1 MSRNTLTRLWE
12 LIGLRYKSHPW
23 HGIQIGADAPDEVTA
38 FIEVVPSDTVKYE
51 VDKRTGY
58 LKVDRPQK
66 FSNIVPALYGFLPQT
81 YCMEEVAEYCMDKTG
96 KEGITGD
103 GDPLDICVL
112 TERDITHGDILVPAI
127 PIGGFRMIDGGEADD
142 KIIAILKGDEVYQNW
157 LDISN
162 VPDAIVQRLKHYFLT
177 YKEMPGS
184 GKRRC
189 EITHTYGREEALE
202 VIRRSMTDY
211 RTKFGKLE
219 NKLSVA
225 TLEMINFGQSWLEA
239 LDEEGNMLER

>member
-1 MSRNTLTRLWE
+1 MARNTLTRLWE

-23 HGIQIGADAPDEVTA
+23 HGVQIGPDAPEEVTS
-38 FIEVVPSDTVKYE
+38 FIEVVPTDTVKYE

-66 FSNIVPALYGFLPQT
+66 FSNIIPALYGFVPQT
-81 YCMEEVAEYCMDKTG
+81 YCMDEVAEFCMEKTG
-96 KEGITGD
+96 RTDIVGD

-142 KIIAILKGDEVYQNW
+142 KIIAILKGDEVYEDW
-157 LDISN
+157 TDITDCA
-162 VPDAIVQRLKHYFLT
+162 PAIVRRLKHYFLT
-177 YKEMPGS
+177 YKENPDSTDGP
-184 GKRRC
+184 RC

-202 VIRRSMTDY
+202 VIRRSMNDY
-211 RTKFGKLE
+211 RTRFGKLE

-225 TLEMINFGQSWLEA
+225 TLEMINFGQSWQEA
-239 LDEEGNMLER
+239 LEEGS

>member
-1 MSRNTLTRLWE
+1 MGRNTLTRLWE

-23 HGIQIGADAPDEVTA
+23 HGIQIGPDAPEEVTS

-51 VDKRTGY
+51 IDKSTGY

-81 YCMEEVAEYCMDKTG
+81 YCMGDVAEYCMQKTG
-96 KEGITGD
+96 RTDIIGD

-127 PIGGFRMIDGGEADD
+127 PIGGFRMIDNGEADD

-157 LDISN
+157 HDIMDC
-162 VPDAIVQRLKHYFLT
+162 PDAIIHRLKHYFLT

-184 GKRRC
+184 DKRRC
-189 EITHTYGREEALE
+189 EITHTYGKEEALE
-202 VIRRSMTDY
+202 VIRRSMQDY

-219 NKLSVA
+219 NKLSMA
-225 TLEMINFGQSWLEA
+225 TLEMINFGQSWQEA
-239 LDEEGNMLER
+239 LGEDAWLKK

>member
-1 MSRNTLTRLWE
+1 MGRNTLTRLWE

-23 HGIQIGADAPDEVTA
+23 HGVQIGQDAPREATA

-51 VDKRTGY
+51 VDKATGY

-66 FSNIVPALYGFLPQT
+66 FSNIIPALYGFLPQT
-81 YCMEEVAEYCMDKTG
+81 YCMTEVAEFCMQKTG
-96 KEGITGD
+96 RSDIIGD

-142 KIIAILKGDEVYQNW
+142 KIIAILKGDEVYEQW
-157 LDISN
+157 EDIGDC
-162 VPDAIVQRLKHYFLT
+162 PDAIIQRLRHYFLT

-184 GKRRC
+184 DTKRC
-189 EITHTYGREEALE
+189 EITHIYGREEAHE
-202 VIRRSMTDY
+202 VIRRSMQDY
-211 RTKFGKLE
+211 RIKFGKLE
-219 NKLSVA
+219 NKLSMA
-225 TLEMINFGQSWLEA
+225 ALEMINFGQSWQEA
-239 LDEEGNMLER
+239 MGEEAWLKR

>member
-1 MSRNTLTRLWE
+1 MARNTLTRLWE

-23 HGIQIGADAPDEVTA
+23 HGVQIGPDAPEEVTS
-38 FIEVVPSDTVKYE
+38 FIEVVPTDTVKYE

-66 FSNIVPALYGFLPQT
+66 FSNIIPALYGFVPQT
-81 YCMEEVAEYCMDKTG
+81 YCMDEVAEFCMEKTG
-96 KEGITGD
+96 RTDIVGD

-142 KIIAILKGDEVYQNW
+142 KIIAILKGDEVYEDW
-157 LDISN
+157 TDITDCA
-162 VPDAIVQRLKHYFLT
+162 PAIVRRLKHYFLT
-177 YKEMPGS
+177 YKENPDSQDGP
-184 GKRRC
+184 RC

-202 VIRRSMTDY
+202 VIRRSMNDY
-211 RTKFGKLE
+211 RTRFGKLE

-225 TLEMINFGQSWLEA
+225 TLEMINFGQSWQEA
-239 LDEEGNMLER
+239 LEEGS